1 MSLLATS
8 RSIPSQ
14 LFFLRHGA
22 RLDQLETEWHLTSPT
37 PYDPP
42 LTTKGIAQARLT
54 GLAIKD
60 SLPTTGHLRIILHTS
75 PFLRCVQTALSLA
88 AALGKKVLFRV
99 DAWLGEWLTPDYYT
113 DIDPPPPGKQLCD
126 SALAGLIGRT
136 DGVAVDWMWDT
147 LKFGDG
153 GEYGEEWGSMHERLN
168 RGLQRLL
175 QYYEDEPMIGVSNG
189 VNGNKSE
196 ISNGDG
202 VDAPIQTIVILVT
215 HGAGCNALLGA
226 LTRKPV
232 LTDIPLTSLSMAV
245 LRPTT
250 PSSTVSRIE
259 YDMVL
264 QASADHLVDSPS
276 NSSSSFSLHS
286 RQTSS
291 PSLRSPLIPD
301 KRILEYHQ
309 VRTRSYSSTSFSE
322 PSMPSTYQSRIS
334 DPRNRHASFNLRTR
348 SGLFGGLPRTDSS
361 RSGLWSPSSPSTAVS
376 DDEDDSESLSELGT
390 PGQEKKSGGLWRSWS
405 GQ

>member
-1 MSLLATS
+1 MSPPAAS

-22 RLDQLETEWHLTSPT
+22 RLDQLNAEWHLTSPT

-42 LTTKGIAQARLT
+42 LTSKGIAQARLT

-60 SLPTTGHLRIILHTS
+60 SLPATGNLRIILHTS
-75 PFLRCVQTALSLA
+75 PFLRCVQTALALA
-88 AALGKKVLFRV
+88 AALEKKVLFRV
-99 DAWLGEWLTPDYYT
+99 DAWLGEWLTSDYYT

-126 SALAGLIGRT
+126 SALTGLIGRT
-136 DGVAVDWMWDT
+136 DGVVVDWMWDT

-153 GEYGEEWGSMHERLN
+153 GEYGEEWGSMHERFN
-168 RGLQRLL
+168 RGWRRLL
-175 QYYEDEPMIGVSNG
+175 QHYEDEPTARVSNG
-189 VNGNKSE
+189 LNGSGSENGN
-196 ISNGDG
+196 GDEA
-202 VDAPIQTIVILVT
+202 DASVQTIVILIT

-232 LTDIPLTSLSMAV
+232 LIDIPLSSLSMAV

-250 PSSTVSRIE
+250 PSSTTTRIE

-264 QASADHLVDSPS
+264 QASTAHLVESPS
-276 NSSSSFSLHS
+276 NSPNGFSSHS

-291 PSLRSPLIPD
+291 SSIRSSRIPD
-301 KRILEYHQ
+301 KRIIEYHP
-309 VRTRSYSSTSFSE
+309 VRSRSLSAFSAAFPEPPISF
-322 PSMPSTYQSRIS
+322 
-334 DPRNRHASFNLRTR
+334 HLRTR
-348 SGLFGGLPRTDSS
+348 SALFSGSPRIDSS

-376 DDEDDSESLSELGT
+376 DDEDDSESLGELGVSGGERKT
-390 PGQEKKSGGLWRSWS
+390 GGLWRSWS
-405 GQ
+405 GE